1 MKTPRLAMRAR
12 TRVIL
17 LAGLCAVI
25 IGAGLVAYR
34 YMTRPVTL
42 TVAVGSRDGELARAA
57 SLVTARLAE
66 EGASVRMK
74 ILKAEDFAAAAKAFA
89 DRRAD
94 LAVVRADVGD
104 LPQARSV
111 AQVGHGVVMLLAQS
125 GSRVS
130 SIEDLKGHSVGVVG
144 GMINQSIVDAL
155 KQEYDLASKVTFVN
169 LPIEQVREAVRTR
182 QVAALL
188 VVVPLSSKYLSLV
201 KGLFGQA
208 PRLIPIDSA
217 DAIADLNKA
226 FESFTIPRGTFR
238 GYPPLPEDDVSSLRV
253 GFYLVANSALGTDLV
268 ADLTQAI
275 MKARRDLV
283 AHDPEL
289 AAITSVDADSAYIPL
304 HPGAAAYY
312 NGTQQTFMD
321 RYGDAIYLTP
331 MIAGALLSILA
342 AIWRFLGAGTADAA
356 DATQRAVY
364 ELPQR
369 IRKAGNE
376 QALVDLETELDQIMM
391 NFHERA
397 QKGDE
402 GAPDLATVNAIA
414 LRLEGLLHRQR
425 MAVRSLR

>member
-1 MKTPRLAMRAR
+1 MKTPRLAMHAR

-17 LAGLCAVI
+17 LAGLCAVS

-42 TVAVGSRDGELARAA
+42 TVAVGSRDGELARAV
-57 SLVTARLAE
+57 SLVAARLAE
-66 EGASVRMK
+66 QGASVRLK
-74 ILKAEDFAAAAKAFA
+74 ILKTEDFSAAAKAFA
-89 DRRAD
+89 DRRVD
-94 LAVVRADVGD
+94 LAVVRADAGE

-111 AQVGHGVVMLLAQS
+111 AQVGHGVIMLLAPS
-125 GSRVS
+125 GLRIS
-130 SIEDLKGHSVGVVG
+130 SVEDLKGHSVGVVG
-144 GMINQSIVDAL
+144 GAINQSIVDAL

-188 VVVPLSSKYLSLV
+188 VVVPLSSRYLSLV
-201 KGLFGQA
+201 KGWFGQA

-226 FESFTIPRGTFR
+226 FESFAIPRGTFR

-289 AAITSVDADSAYIPL
+289 AAFASIDADSAYIPL

-342 AIWRFLGAGTADAA
+342 AIWRFLGAGAADAA

-369 IRKAGNE
+369 IRKAASE
-376 QALVDLETELDQIMM
+376 QALSDLETELDQIMM
-391 NFHERA
+391 NFHEWA

-402 GAPDLATVNAIA
+402 DAPDLATVNAIA

>member
-391 NFHERA
+391 
-397 QKGDE
+397 
-402 GAPDLATVNAIA
+402 
-414 LRLEGLLHRQR
+414 LRTWRQ
-425 MAVRSLR
+425 

>member
-74 ILKAEDFAAAAKAFA
+74 ILKTEDFAAAAKAFA